1 MGDWVA
7 AIDCGTNAVRMLV
20 SRPGPDGRAIE
31 VVRLVELT
39 RLGEG
44 VDQTRQFAPQA
55 MERTLAAVDRYADV
69 LRGYP
74 EVGRVRFV
82 ATSASRDVGNAAEF
96 LAGVQ
101 SRLGVTPE
109 VIPGTEEAWLS
120 FSGAIA
126 SHPTR
131 NPVLVVDVGGGS
143 TELVLGTPTG
153 IQRAVSLDVG
163 CVRLRERFLMS
174 EPPMSAEVDEAV
186 AFTDALLD
194 GSGIDFAAPASW
206 IGVGGTATTLACL
219 HERMPAY
226 DRSRVDGATLAVAD
240 LDVLAHDLCAATREE
255 IMAMADVHP
264 VRADVIG
271 PGAIIS
277 AAVARRVGLPMLV
290 SEADILDGIVA
301 SLLASDTA
309 PQRRPEL

>member
-1 MGDWVA
+1 VA

-20 SRPGPDGRAIE
+20 CRPGPDGRAVE
-31 VVRLVELT
+31 VARLLELT

-44 VDQTRQFAPQA
+44 VDATRKFAPQA
-55 MERTLAAVDRYADV
+55 LERTFAAVDRYADV

-82 ATSASRDVGNAAEF
+82 ATSASRDVGNAAD
-96 LAGVQ
+96 LLTGVR
-101 SRLGVTPE
+101 SRLGVTPD

-126 SHPTR
+126 SHPTAY
-131 NPVLVVDVGGGS
+131 PVLVVDVGGGS
-143 TELVLGTPTG
+143 TELVLGTPAG

-163 CVRLRERFLMS
+163 CVRLRERYLTS
-174 EPPMSAEVDEAV
+174 EPPTAREVAEAV
-186 AFTDALLD
+186 AFTGALLD
-194 GSGIDFAAPASW
+194 GSGIDFAAAASW
-206 IGVGGTATTLACL
+206 IGVGGTATTLACI
-219 HERMPAY
+219 HHRMPVY
-226 DRSRVDGATLAVAD
+226 DRSRVDGATLTVAE
-240 LDVLAHDLCAATREE
+240 LDTLARELCAATRDE
-255 IMAMADVHP
+255 IVAMADVHP

-277 AAVARRVGLPMLV
+277 AEVARRVGRPMLV

-301 SLLASDTA
+301 GLLAPGPA
-309 PQRRPEL
+309 PRPS